1 MASAEQVRELAHG
14 GRTMACVLMEGR
26 YAGAID
32 EWTDL
37 ASVERTFERLGAIA
51 DRLAANQKTTSVAAS
66 TVTEFDDTS
75 SCVTQHPAS
84 PPPRIR

>member
-51 DRLAANQKTTSVAAS
+51 DRIAANRTTSAAAS
-66 TVTEFDDTS
+66 TVTEFDDAS
-75 SCVTQHPAS
+75 SSVTQHPAS